1 MSDILDTNDAPLLL
15 LPASPSSA
23 TEYSP
28 SSSSLSPPPLNA
40 PPSLSP
46 HAQLESRDMPV
57 CTSAALATTVNERND
72 LTHVT

>member
-28 SSSSLSPPPLNA
+28 SSSSLSPRNI
-40 PPSLSP
+40 PSLSP

-57 CTSAALATTVNERND
+57 RTSAALATTVNERND
-72 LTHVT
+72 LTHVA